1 VEQWKNYYGRN
12 PATPGES
19 SCGSGPAFN
28 TNATNESFTITT
40 GTGATG
46 CVITFGNG
54 GFTNAP
60 TCTVTAQDATARAYT
75 VTATVLTLTTAA
87 ASAKYDVICQ
97 GK

>member
-1 VEQWKNYYGRN
+1 
-12 PATPGES
+12 
-19 SCGSGPAFN
+19 
-28 TNATNESFTITT
+28 
-40 GTGATG
+40 
-46 CVITFGNG
+46 VITFGNG

-60 TCTVTAQDATARAYT
+60 TCTVTSQDATPRAYT